1 MSRAAER
8 STSAAS
14 MIKRFREGKPTS
26 KVEREAARGLDNNR
40 ADKEMWW
47 VNRDNISNTDD
58 FEEPR
63 LPPKAAD
70 KPVRVPHSEI
80 LERLRQ
86 PTDYMSIAA
95 AKKFSSDRSLNVDEM
110 IEREIRGLLIQQFN
124 DDHFGNDDSTE
135 HSKYFAHDCHNCHL

>member
-1 MSRAAER
+1 MSRSGER

-26 KVEREAARGLDNNR
+26 KVEREAARGLDNNK

-47 VNRDNISNTDD
+47 VNRDNSHTDD

-95 AKKFSSDRSLNVDEM
+95 AKKFSADRSLNVDEM
-110 IEREIRGLLIQQFN
+110 IEREIRGSLI
-124 DDHFGNDDSTE
+124 
-135 HSKYFAHDCHNCHL
+135 

>member
-1 MSRAAER
+1 MSR
-8 STSAAS
+8 SGDQSLSAAS

-26 KVEREAARGLDNNR
+26 KIERERARGLDNNR
-40 ADKEMWW
+40 TDQEMWW
-47 VNRDNISNTDD
+47 VNRDSGNTDE

-95 AKKFSSDRSLNVDEM
+95 TKKFSVDRSLNVDEM
-110 IEREIRGLLIQQFN
+110 IEREIRGLLIQQIN
-124 DDHFGNDDSTE
+124 MNT
-135 HSKYFAHDCHNCHL
+135 

>member
-1 MSRAAER
+1 LLERTWPFEIREKEMSRSGER

-26 KVEREAARGLDNNR
+26 KVEREAARGLDNNK
-40 ADKEMWW
+40 ADREMWW
-47 VNRDNISNTDD
+47 VNRDNSNTDD

-95 AKKFSSDRSLNVDEM
+95 AKKFSADRSLNVDEM
-110 IEREIRGLLIQQFN
+110 IEREIRGSLIYR
-124 DDHFGNDDSTE
+124 ST
-135 HSKYFAHDCHNCHL
+135 